1 MIENTERTQTT
12 EAADE
17 TTSRPETTE
26 TAEIA
31 YPVPK
36 LSSKTKLN
44 SVALFACGYGAS
56 IVADLLLEQ
65 PPRELK
71 NAVDTVPP
79 EILRRDILSQLRS
92 CNPADS
98 KFASTKY
105 AEHYFE
111 TRTAVRTALIGKSH
125 QIAEN
130 QLAHLE
136 NIKNDAIALSA
147 QLRNML
153 SDASDITITGNPEF
167 TKTANVLLATQKTL
181 LAAGEQQLNLLEK
194 LTSADELQRLEGEFR
209 LARHARHKKED
220 GY

>member
-1 MIENTERTQTT
+1 MRENNS
-12 EAADE
+12 D
-17 TTSRPETTE
+17 ETTE

-31 YPVPK
+31 HVFPK

-65 PPRELK
+65 PPRELQA
-71 NAVDTVPP
+71 AVDTIPAD
-79 EILRRDILSQLRS
+79 ILRRDILSQLRS
-92 CNPADS
+92 CNPADA

-125 QIAEN
+125 QIAEK

-136 NIKNDAIALSA
+136 NIKSDAIALSD
-147 QLRNML
+147 QLRTML
-153 SDASDITITGNPEF
+153 SDASEITITGNPEF

-181 LAAGEQQLNLLEK
+181 IAAGEQQLKLLEK
-194 LTSADELQRLEGEFR
+194 LTSADALQSLENEFN
-209 LARHARHKKED
+209 LARRARHKRED

>member
-1 MIENTERTQTT
+1 MRENNS
-12 EAADE
+12 D
-17 TTSRPETTE
+17 ETTE

-31 YPVPK
+31 HVFPK

-65 PPRELK
+65 PPRELQA
-71 NAVDTVPP
+71 AVDTIPAD
-79 EILRRDILSQLRS
+79 ILRRDILSQLRS
-92 CNPADS
+92 CNPADA

-125 QIAEN
+125 QIAEK

-136 NIKNDAIALSA
+136 NIKSDAIALSD
-147 QLRNML
+147 QLRTML
-153 SDASDITITGNPEF
+153 SDASEITITGNPEF

-181 LAAGEQQLNLLEK
+181 IAAGEQQLKLLEK
-194 LTSADELQRLEGEFR
+194 LTSADALQSLENEVN
-209 LARHARHKKED
+209 LARRARHKKED

>member
-1 MIENTERTQTT
+1 MRENNS
-12 EAADE
+12 D
-17 TTSRPETTE
+17 ETTE

-31 YPVPK
+31 HVIPK

-125 QIAEN
+125 QLAEN

-136 NIKNDAIALSA
+136 NIKNDAIALAA
-147 QLRNML
+147 QLRTML
-153 SDASDITITGNPEF
+153 ADASEITISSSAEF
-167 TKTANVLLATQKTL
+167 TKNASVLLATQKTL
-181 LAAGEQQLNLLEK
+181 IAAGEQQLTLLEK
-194 LTSADELQRLEGEFR
+194 FTSDDELQSLNGEFQR
-209 LARHARHKKED
+209 ARYARKQKED

>member
-1 MIENTERTQTT
+1 MRQNNS
-12 EAADE
+12 D
-17 TTSRPETTE
+17 ETTE

-31 YPVPK
+31 YSIPK

-44 SVALFACGYGAS
+44 SVALFACGYSAA

-65 PPRELK
+65 PPKEIQA
-71 NAVDTVPP
+71 AVDTIPA

-98 KFASTKY
+98 KFATTKY

-111 TRTAVRTALIGKSH
+111 TRTAVRTALISKSH

-136 NIKNDAIALSA
+136 NIKNDAIALSG
-147 QLRNML
+147 QLRKML
-153 SDASDITITGNPEF
+153 FDASEITITGNPEF
-167 TKTANVLLATQKTL
+167 TKTANVLLATQKAL
-181 LAAGEQQLNLLEK
+181 ISAGEQQIKLLDK
-194 LTSADELQRLEGEFR
+194 LTGDDELQRLKGEFQR
-209 LARHARHKKED
+209 ARHARHKKED